1 MKLTNG
7 EIFGSKAALA
17 DVFDKDW
24 PIKLSFKIAAL
35 ITKLNTA
42 LESIEAVKNPLIQK
56 YGKPAEDNPNNI
68 QIDEKS
74 ADYPEF
80 VAKFNELM
88 NEEVEIEYDIIEL
101 PAEVDGKE
109 VSIKPRILMALEKFV
124 KLAA

>member
-7 EIFGSKAALA
+7 EIFSSKAALA

-42 LESIEAVKNPLIQK
+42 LENIEKVRTPLVQK

-68 QIDEKS
+68 QIDETSK
-74 ADYPEF
+74 DYPKF
-80 VAKFNELM
+80 VEKFNELM
-88 NEEVEIEYDIIEL
+88 NEEVEIEFDIIEL
-101 PAEVDGKE
+101 PAKVDGKE
-109 VSIKPRILMALEKFV
+109 VSIKPKMLMALEKFV
-124 KLAA
+124 KLEA